1 MEKTITL
8 KKPFKT
14 EYMNAIIN
22 EKYEALNLIVDKI
35 VETEYYV
42 IIYFIENS

>member
-14 EYMNAIIN
+14 EDMNALID

-35 VETEYYV
+35 VETECYV
-42 IIYFIENS
+42 IIYFVENS